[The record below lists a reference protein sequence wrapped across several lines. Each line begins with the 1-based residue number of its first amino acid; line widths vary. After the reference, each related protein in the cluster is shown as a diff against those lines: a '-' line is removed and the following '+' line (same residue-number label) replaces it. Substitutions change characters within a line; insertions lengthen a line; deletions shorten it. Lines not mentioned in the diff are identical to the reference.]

1 MFGVLCAFLVAPAF
15 YNKYKNE
22 PGVKRAV
29 HLSHSFARD
38 GHYYDTSNGYVVEN
52 MDAKVK
58 EYRKSKGW
66 E

>member
-1 MFGVLCAFLVAPAF
+1 MFGVLLAFLVAPAF

-38 GHYYDTSNGYVVEN
+38 GHYYDTNNGFVVEN
-52 MDAKVK
+52 MAEKI
-58 EYRKSKGW
+58 EAYRKGKGW